1 MSCRVGSQNRSG
13 FAVSGR
19 LIEREELYM
28 NTFIYG
34 TGNPAKLAH
43 MKNMLAPLEV
53 KIIGLK
59 ETGVAI
65 PEANENGSTPLEN
78 ARIKALAYYSVLKRP
93 VFACDSGL
101 YIDGLPE
108 IEQPGVH
115 VRMVGGKRLSDAE
128 MTAHY
133 AAIAKRLG
141 GRAIA
146 RYRNA
151 VYLVMGDSE
160 MYEHF
165 GEDIASTAFYI
176 VDTPHAKRMEGFPLD
191 CLSVDIQTGKYYYD
205 KAESRSSEDSGQ
217 TSGFRAF
224 FEKVIGKGV
233 ILWKSKF
240 SPLLLQTQKP

>member
-1 MSCRVGSQNRSG
+1 
-13 FAVSGR
+13 
-19 LIEREELYM
+19 M
-28 NTFIYG
+28 NTFVYG
-34 TGNPAKLAH
+34 TSNPAKLVH
-43 MKNMLAPLEV
+43 MQNMLAFLDVEIV
-53 KIIGLK
+53 GLK
-59 ETGVAI
+59 DTGIVC
-65 PEANENGSTPLEN
+65 PDVDENGNTLPEN
-78 ARIKALAYYSVLKRP
+78 ARIKALCYYKILKCP

-108 IEQPGVH
+108 NEQPGVH

-151 VYLVMGDSE
+151 ICLVMGDSE

-176 VDTPHAKRMEGFPLD
+176 VDTPHAKRVEGFPLD

-205 KAESRSSEDSGQ
+205 LAESRSSEDSGQ

-233 ILWKSKF
+233 IL
-240 SPLLLQTQKP
+240 

>member
-1 MSCRVGSQNRSG
+1 MS
-13 FAVSGR
+13 
-19 LIEREELYM
+19 
-28 NTFIYG
+28 TFIYG
-34 TGNPAKLAH
+34 TVNPAKLAQ
-43 MKNMLAPLEV
+43 MKNMLEPLDV

-59 ETGVAI
+59 ETGIAI
-65 PEANENGSTPLEN
+65 PEANENGRTPLDN
-78 ARIKALAYYSVLKRP
+78 ARIKALAYYGVLKRP
-93 VFACDSGL
+93 IFACDTGL

-115 VRMVGGKRLSDAE
+115 VRMVGGKHLSDAE

-133 AAIAKRLG
+133 AAIAKGLG
-141 GRAIA
+141 GRAVA

-151 VYLVMGDSE
+151 ICLIMRDGE
-160 MYEHF
+160 IYEYF

-176 VDTPHAKRMEGFPLD
+176 VDAPHAKRVEGFPLD

-217 TSGFRAF
+217 ASGFRVF

-233 ILWKSKF
+233 IL
-240 SPLLLQTQKP
+240 